1 MIDRT
6 RTRLIRSSFRDRAE
20 GVAAA
25 AAILRELRAEATP
38 EKAAAPHRCRPRHA
52 S

>member
-25 AAILRELRAEATP
+25 AILRELRAEAILR
-38 EKAAAPHRCRPRHA
+38 AAEETIDKVRP
-52 S
+52 

>member
-25 AAILRELRAEATP
+25 AAILRELRAEAILR
-38 EKAAAPHRCRPRHA
+38 AAEETIDKVRP
-52 S
+52 